1 MARFGTVMNRTLST
15 TLDVGS
21 VINAASSMR
30 RFQIYDLMFG
40 SDATPGDT
48 ALLWSVGR
56 QSAAATGG
64 TAPAINTLDAGDVLA
79 ATVVPNQSPTTN
91 GTHVATST
99 LLSVPLNQRATFR
112 WVAAPGSEL
121 VSPVT
126 ASNGFYINA
135 LTGAI
140 AVEATVFLEER

>member
-1 MARFGTVMNRTLST
+1 MARFGTTMTRTLST

-21 VINAASSMR
+21 VINAASNMR
-30 RFQIYDLMFG
+30 RFQVYDFMFD

-48 ALLWSVGR
+48 ALLWTVGR
-56 QSAAATGG
+56 QSAVATGG
-64 TAPAINTLDAGDVLA
+64 TAPAINPLDAGDVLA
-79 ATVVPNQSPTTN
+79 ATVVPNQAPSTN

-135 LTGAI
+135 VTGTV
-140 AVEATVFLEER
+140 AVEANVLINEF